1 MTILAVVSVQTYF
14 LTFLDS
20 TKAHCPS
27 FNLQMADKL
36 TEEEIAEYQ
45 DAFDVFDK
53 DRDGKITV
61 QELGMVMRNLMDKP
75 PTEDELQDM
84 LREWD
89 TDGNGTIDLQE
100 FLAMMMA
107 KNSSGRLSKEEHLE
121 AFKAFDKNN
130 DGFIDREELKRVM
143 DALDQGVTDQ
153 EVEEMI
159 NMCDINGDGKVDFHE
174 FVNMMTHF
182 DEPNNRKQ
190 DGIF

>member
-1 MTILAVVSVQTYF
+1 
-14 LTFLDS
+14 
-20 TKAHCPS
+20 
-27 FNLQMADKL
+27 MADKL

-53 DRDGKITV
+53 DRDGKITA
-61 QELGMVMRNLMDKP
+61 QELGMVMRNLLVDKP

-107 KNSSGRLSKEEHLE
+107 KNSSGRNSKEELLE
-121 AFKAFDKNN
+121 AFKVFDKNN

-143 DALDQGVTDQ
+143 NALDQEVTDQ
-153 EVEEMI
+153 EAEEMI
-159 NMCDINGDGKVDFHE
+159 NKCDINGDGKVDYHE
-174 FVNMMTHF
+174 FVNMMTH
-182 DEPNNRKQ
+182 DE
-190 DGIF
+190 IFELI